1 MATGLSETDI
11 RTKYITPAIVKA
23 GWDLHN
29 QIREEFTFTAGRI
42 IVTGNRHQR
51 GERKRVDYLLYY
63 KSDFPIALIEAKDA
77 GHSVGDG
84 MQQALSY
91 AESLDI
97 PFVYSSNG
105 HGFLEHDRTATIG
118 SIEREIAMDSFP
130 SPAELWMRLKTARG
144 LDAGTE
150 RVITQDYYREMEGKE
165 PRYYQRVAINRT
177 VQAVAE
183 GKNRILLVMATGTG
197 KTFTAFQIAY
207 RLWKSGMKKR
217 ILFLADRNVLLNQ
230 AKNNDFAPFGNK
242 MTKITN
248 RQVDKSYEVYLS
260 LYQAVTGNEDWK
272 NIYKQFTPGFFDLIV
287 IDECHRGSAAE
298 DSAWREILEYFSAA
312 TQIGMTATP
321 KETYSVSNI
330 EYFGSPIYI
339 YSLKQGIEDGF
350 LAPYKVIRVYLDK
363 DLGWRPEQGQTD
375 KYGREIED
383 REYTVVDYDNTII
396 LEQRT
401 DLVARRVSNYLK
413 KHSCRF
419 DKSIFFCQNIEH
431 AEMLRSRL
439 VNENSDL
446 VAQYPRYAV
455 RITGDSQTA
464 EADLDDFSNPESSVP
479 CLVTTSQ
486 LLTTGVDV
494 KTCKFVVLDKNINSM
509 IEFKQIVGRG
519 TRIEEDYDKFFFT
532 IIDFRNATRHFAD
545 PDFDG
550 EPVVVKPLDDED
562 PDNDEQGDVE
572 GTETTIGD
580 SPTSDTPDVTIPP
593 GPDQP
598 EPRKFYIDDVEV
610 TVACERVQYLD
621 ANGKLVTV
629 SLKDYARDRIRQM
642 YLSLDAFI
650 SDWNEQTR
658 KTAITT
664 ELQKHGVFLNELADA
679 VGADYDAFDL
689 VCHIAFDR
697 KPLTRRERAQNVIK
711 RDYFG
716 KYSGMARQV
725 LEGLLDKY
733 SEVGIDGLED
743 LNTLAVKPL
752 VDLGTRVELIAS
764 FGGREQFEK
773 ALREMEQLLY
783 TA

>member
-11 RTKYITPAIVKA
+11 RTKYITPAVIKA
-23 GWDLHN
+23 GWDLHR

-42 IVTGNRHQR
+42 MVTGDRHQR

-77 GHSVGDG
+77 DHSVGDG

-105 HGFLEHDRTATIG
+105 HGFLEHDRTATTG
-118 SIEREIAMDSFP
+118 SIEREMSMDAFP
-130 SPAELWMRLKTARG
+130 SPAELWARLKTSRG
-144 LDAGTE
+144 LNVDTE

-183 GKNRILLVMATGTG
+183 GRNRILLVMATGTG
-197 KTFTAFQIAY
+197 KTFTAFQIVY

-287 IDECHRGSAAE
+287 IDECHRGSASE

-330 EYFGSPIYI
+330 EYFGNPIYI

-401 DLVARRVSNYLK
+401 ALVARRVSNYLK
-413 KHSCRF
+413 KHNCRF

-621 ANGKLVTV
+621 TNGKLVTV
-629 SLKDYARDRIRQM
+629 SLRDYARDRIRQM

-658 KTAITT
+658 KTAITN
-664 ELQKHGVFLNELADA
+664 ELQKHGVFLNELADV